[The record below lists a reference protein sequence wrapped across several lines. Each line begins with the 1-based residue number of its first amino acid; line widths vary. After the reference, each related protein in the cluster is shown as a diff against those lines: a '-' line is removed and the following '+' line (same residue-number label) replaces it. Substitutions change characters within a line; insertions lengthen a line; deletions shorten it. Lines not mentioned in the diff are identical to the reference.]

1 MLRRAFIRFRL
12 LALIP
17 TLAHAQTW
25 PTRPV
30 TMVVPFAAGGP
41 MDVVGRI
48 MATSLGDQLGQQV
61 IVENVGGGGGMTG
74 AARVA
79 KAAPRRQPV
88 RARQRRHPCREP
100 VAVEELRP
108 TTSPPISRRSRC
120 SPTCR
125 WCW

>member
-1 MLRRAFIRFRL
+1 MSRRHCLRSVRAAAR
-12 LALIP
+12 A
-17 TLAHAQTW
+17 LAHAAQTW

-48 MATSLGDQLGQQV
+48 MATSLSEQLGQQV

-79 KAAPRRQPV
+79 KAAPDG
-88 RARQRRHPCREP
+88 
-100 VAVEELRP
+100 
-108 TTSPPISRRSRC
+108 
-120 SPTCR
+120 
-125 WCW
+125 